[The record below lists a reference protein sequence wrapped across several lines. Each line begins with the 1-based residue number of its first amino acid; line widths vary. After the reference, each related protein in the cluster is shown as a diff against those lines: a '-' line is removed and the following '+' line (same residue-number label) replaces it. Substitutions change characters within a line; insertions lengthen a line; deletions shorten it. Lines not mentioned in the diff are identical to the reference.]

1 VEFEL
6 LFKAQRA
13 SFVEKKNRVRI
24 QVNGR
29 AEMDHKALKPVVL
42 GV

>member
-1 VEFEL
+1 M
-6 LFKAQRA
+6 LFKAQTKNIFCR
-13 SFVEKKNRVRI
+13 KKNRVRI